1 MGWGIFAMTSLKRLY
16 GWLGLNT
23 GLDAASH
30 LARRFSTT
38 DRPIRTCLLCGVTI
52 IGIALGL
59 KWVHKDP
66 SVDAFVPADHP
77 AALTRTA
84 AQELFALEDP
94 LVIGL
99 VDEAG
104 ASLFTPD
111 VLLAMRTMATQ
122 IALLDG
128 VEGDRLVS
136 VLSESAI
143 LGSPGDS
150 GDLQIERIV
159 PDGAITPLSAS
170 LAEARFLGMPMMV
183 GLLGSADGSTLSL
196 IVPVD
201 DPNNSVAIY
210 QAALAIAQAQVPE
223 GVTVH
228 VAGVAAMNAGLAWMV
243 DTDTRV
249 FIPAAVLV
257 VLIILFLSLQSWR
270 AVVGPT
276 LVIAGSTAIAVGALG
291 WLGGRYYLITTALPV
306 VVMAMAVA
314 DSLHLSAFYLRAR
327 RLDPFGDRRLA
338 VKHALIHTR
347 APIAFTSIT
356 TTAGFLGLVVGSQMQ
371 PIREFGLFAAIGVL
385 GAWILSVKLL
395 PAVILLLRVE
405 PRHKLIGVSD
415 TKANT
420 LVRRITQLAFG
431 KPGYS
436 LVVIAVVLI
445 AMIWMGQQAQFDYQR
460 QHYFETDNPV
470 RVADAQ
476 LNARLDGLN
485 FLDVVVSAPTENGLI
500 SVSAMTSMNELQE
513 QLVRVP
519 GVERMTSI
527 VDYMKT
533 MHGALT
539 GEVEQLPQRKNA
551 PAQYMFLYEASGSP
565 EDYEEEIDYEYRN
578 ALLRAQLKTDAYQ
591 DTKIVVSRFKSLIDQ
606 FNKTH
611 SLQAEISGRVA
622 VNEGWMSLL
631 AENHF
636 VGLGIALMLVAISC
650 CVAFRNGWLSALAML
665 PVITGVLFVYA
676 LMGLANIDLAPATSM
691 TSAIATGLGAD
702 FGIHLIAHIRREQ
715 AAGATLSEALDSRY
729 LLIGRACL
737 YSALALTAA
746 LLVICLSSAPP
757 LRWFGAL
764 VAAGTLGSL
773 FGALFLIPACLGW
786 IGRRP
791 SSVRFTQLP
800 RSIT

>member
-1 MGWGIFAMTSLKRLY
+1 MISKSRVYRWLNRTDSSGWSGQPGRPGPAVA
-16 GWLGLNT
+16 
-23 GLDAASH
+23 DQ
-30 LARRFSTT
+30 
-38 DRPIRTCLLCGVTI
+38 PIRACLLCLAIVVVM
-52 IGIALGL
+52 AYGL
-59 KWVHKDP
+59 KWVEKDP

-77 AALTRTA
+77 AALTRAA

-94 LVIGL
+94 LVVGL
-99 VDEAG
+99 VADNG
-104 ASLFTPD
+104 SSLFVPD
-111 VLLAMRTMATQ
+111 ALQAMRAMAAD
-122 IALLDG
+122 IAELPG
-128 VEGDRLVS
+128 VDGDRLVS

-143 LGSPGDS
+143 LGASGDS

-159 PDGAITPLSAS
+159 PDGAITLSSARLS
-170 LAEARFLGMPMMV
+170 HERFLSMPMML
-183 GLLGSADGSTLSL
+183 GLLGSADGSALSL

-201 DPNNSVAIY
+201 DPNDSVQIY
-210 QAALAIAQAQVPE
+210 QQVLAIAETEVPA
-223 GVTVH
+223 GVTAH

-243 DTDTRV
+243 DTDTRI

-257 VLIILFLSLQSWR
+257 VLVVLLLSLQSFR
-270 AVVGPT
+270 AIVGPT

-327 RLDPFGDRRLA
+327 RLDPFGDRRQA
-338 VKHALIHTR
+338 IDHALRHTR

-356 TTAGFLGLVVGSQMQ
+356 TTAGFLGLVIGSQMQ

-385 GAWILSVKLL
+385 GAWFLSIKLL
-395 PAVILLLRVE
+395 PALILMLRVE
-405 PRHKLIGVSD
+405 PRHKLVGASQAGADSV
-415 TKANT
+415 
-420 LVRRITQLAFG
+420 VQRITQFAFG
-431 KPGYS
+431 KPELSMVLTVGAL
-436 LVVIAVVLI
+436 LVMAW
-445 AMIWMGQQAQFDYQR
+445 AGQQAQFDYQR
-460 QHYFETDNPV
+460 QHYFEDDNPV

-476 LNARLDGLN
+476 LNSKLDGLN
-485 FLDVVVSAPTENGLI
+485 FLDVVVTAPTENGLI
-500 SVSAMTSMNELQE
+500 SVSAMRSMNQLQDELR
-513 QLVRVP
+513 RVA
-519 GVERMTSI
+519 GVERVTSI

-539 GEVEQLPQRKNA
+539 GDFDQLPQRRNA

-591 DTKIVVSRFKSLIDQ
+591 ETRVVVSRFRSVIDQ
-606 FNKTH
+606 FNTTH
-611 SLQAEISGRVA
+611 ALQAKISGRVA

-636 VGLGIALMLVAISC
+636 VGLGIALLLVAISC
-650 CVAFRNGWLSALAML
+650 FVAFRDSSLTALAML

-702 FGIHLIAHIRREQ
+702 FGIHLIAHIRRER

-737 YSALALTAA
+737 YSAVALSAA

-773 FGALFLIPACLGW
+773 FGALFLIPSALGW
-786 IGRRP
+786 IERRRDL
-791 SSVRFTQLP
+791 VRIAGFQR
-800 RSIT
+800 RSAR

>member
-1 MGWGIFAMTSLKRLY
+1 MTLMERVN
-16 GWLGLNT
+16 GCIGLSQ
-23 GLDAASH
+23 DADGPKS
-30 LARRFSTT
+30 SSWI
-38 DRPIRTCLLCGVTI
+38 DRPGLACLLCGAIVLF
-52 IGIALGL
+52 IALGL
-59 KWVHKDP
+59 KWVEKDP

-77 AALTRTA
+77 AALTRAA

-94 LVIGL
+94 LVLGM
-99 VDEAG
+99 VARDG

-111 VLLAMRTMATQ
+111 VLRAFRRMASQ
-122 IALLDG
+122 IAELPG
-128 VEGDRLVS
+128 VEGDGLVS

-143 LGSPGDS
+143 LGASGNS

-159 PDGAITPLSAS
+159 PDGDITGSSAR
-170 LAEARFLGMPMMV
+170 LAHERFMSMPMML
-183 GLLGSADGSTLSL
+183 GLLGSADGSTLTM

-201 DPNNSVAIY
+201 DPNDSVAIY
-210 QAALAIAQAQVPE
+210 RAVLAIAQAEAPDD
-223 GVTVH
+223 VTAH

-249 FIPAAVLV
+249 FVPAAVFV
-257 VLIILFLSLQSWR
+257 VLIVLFLSLRSWR
-270 AVVGPT
+270 AIVGPAV
-276 LVIAGSTAIAVGALG
+276 VIAGSTAIAVGALG

-327 RLDPFGDRRLA
+327 RLDPFGDRKRALD
-338 VKHALIHTR
+338 HALRHTR

-356 TTAGFLGLVVGSQMQ
+356 TTAGFLGLVIGSQMQ

-385 GAWILSVKLL
+385 GAWLLSVKLL

-405 PRHKLIGVSD
+405 PRDKLVGASD
-415 TKANT
+415 AKADF
-420 LVRRITQLAFG
+420 VVQRITQFAFG
-431 KPGYS
+431 RPIYS
-436 LVVIAVVLI
+436 LVLMASALLVMAW
-445 AMIWMGQQAQFDYQR
+445 AGQQAQFDYQR
-460 QHYFETDNPV
+460 QHYFEVDNPV
-470 RVADAQ
+470 RIADSE

-485 FLDVVVSAPTENGLI
+485 FLDVVVAAPADDGLI
-500 SVSAMTSMNELQE
+500 SVAAMQSMDQLQE
-513 QLVRVP
+513 ELRQID
-519 GVERMTSI
+519 GVERVTSI

-533 MHGALT
+533 MHGALS
-539 GEVEQLPQRKNA
+539 GEVEQLPQRQNA

-565 EDYEEEIDYEYRN
+565 EDYEEEIDYEYRH

-591 DTKIVVSRFKSLIDQ
+591 ETRIIVSRFKSAISR
-606 FNKTH
+606 FNATH
-611 SLQAEISGRVA
+611 TLQAEVSGRVA

-631 AENHF
+631 AANHF
-636 VGLGIALMLVAISC
+636 VGLAIALILVAASC
-650 CVAFRNGWLSALAML
+650 FIAFRNAWLTTLAML
-665 PVITGVLFVYA
+665 PVFTGVLFVYA

-715 AAGATLSEALDSRY
+715 AAGATLSEALDSKY

-737 YSALALTAA
+737 YSAIALTSA
-746 LLVICLSSAPP
+746 LLVVCLSSAPP

-786 IGRRP
+786 NERRGKTIEFAHALGRSTR
-791 SSVRFTQLP
+791 
-800 RSIT
+800 